1 MIDPA
6 SLIKTLQLQPHPEGG
21 WYRETWRAEAREGT
35 RGSASAI
42 YFLLEKGQSSHWH
55 RVDAQEMWLWHAGHA
70 ISLSTAPADTGPVS
84 SIRLGPGLLD
94 GQMLQYLIQAGDWQA
109 AQADTGWALMTC
121 VVSPAFTFEGFSLA
135 PEGWAPAS
143 NNHCQILSTGSL

>member
-6 SLIKTLQLQPHPEGG
+6 VLIETLQLQPHREGG
-21 WYRETWRAEAREGT
+21 WYRETWRAAASDGT

-55 RVDAQEMWLWHAGHA
+55 RVDAQEMWLWHAGHP

-84 SIRLGPGLLD
+84 SIRLGPRLLD
-94 GQMLQYLIQAGDWQA
+94 GQTVQHLIQAGDWQA
-109 AQADTGWALMTC
+109 AQADIGWALMTC

-135 PEGWAPAS
+135 PTGWAPAAS
-143 NNHCQILSTGSL
+143 NRFQVPDVDAQ